1 MTKAQE
7 RALEKMKRS
16 MEESL
21 TKSEEVK
28 EWTITEYEH
37 FVSVVAV
44 TGVKNDEG
52 TYAFYARN
60 RAHFFIGKRDGITY
74 PVHRIKYKNGNY
86 RKHNTKTLGKF
97 EGFFHIVCEQD
108 GV

>member
-1 MTKAQE
+1 MLYNIIVKKDVTDTIKEECFMTKAQE

-16 MEESL
+16 MENSL

-28 EWTITEYEH
+28 EWTITEHEQ

-52 TYAFYARN
+52 TYAFYVRN
-60 RAHFFIGKRDGITY
+60 KAQFFIQNKWR
-74 PVHRIKYKNGNY
+74 
-86 RKHNTKTLGKF
+86 
-97 EGFFHIVCEQD
+97 
-108 GV
+108 